1 MGHPEENGPR
11 KILILKMQDPDS
23 FIFDLDG
30 TLWDAVQTYSD
41 AWNLYFKRNGFE
53 LKTSKEE
60 LNGLMGMEEAEF
72 LKIMLPE
79 FSPVQRK
86 EHYKHIVDIQYEL
99 INSQGGQIYEGVLEG
114 LELLSKKYSLF
125 IVSNCPANTIDRF
138 ISYAGIES
146 LITDSIAHGQ
156 NHRPKHENI
165 RELIDRHT
173 LRKPLYIGDTDGD
186 RVQSEKAS
194 VPFIFME
201 YGFGRASDYYQSF
214 DSFSSFVN
222 HYLK

>member
-1 MGHPEENGPR
+1 M
-11 KILILKMQDPDS
+11 KDPDS
-23 FIFDLDG
+23 LIFDLDG

-41 AWNLYFKRNGFE
+41 AWNLYFERNSIE
-53 LKTSKEE
+53 QETSKED

-72 LKIMLPE
+72 LQVMLPNH
-79 FSPVQRK
+79 SRKDRK
-86 EHYKHIVDIQYEL
+86 EHYEKVVDLQYEL
-99 INSQGGQIYEGVLEG
+99 IDRQGGQIYEGVLEG

-125 IVSNCPANTIDRF
+125 IVSNCPEHTIAHFLRF
-138 ISYAGIES
+138 AGIES
-146 LITDSIAHGQ
+146 LIRDSIAHGQ
-156 NHRPKHENI
+156 NHKSKHENI
-165 RELIDRHT
+165 RELIHRHV